1 MTLGILHT
9 TESGPGTGAGVAS
22 YLRRNGIESHYVIDP
37 SDGYTLQLVPGDTYA
52 KSLTNLPGGVETNRR
67 DGGVIQVEIVGRAAD
82 CGNYDPAWYDR
93 LRDQL
98 AEISLAHSIAWTFRP
113 DPTRLTFAEWDD
125 PSLQG
130 WLGHCHVPE
139 NSHWDPGTL
148 DYARLLN
155 NDQIGTPMTPQE
167 FASATGGTVNLIG
180 QVCVPLVGDDL
191 QSTDL
196 YTVAQALS
204 FIHQELKIARL
215 SGDRDQANKILAAVQ
230 GLTPQAASIRSFT
243 TAELLA
249 ELVRRSAA

>member
-1 MTLGILHT
+1 MTVGVLHT

-37 SDGYTLQLVPGDTYA
+37 SDGYTLQLVDGDTYA

-82 CGNYDPAWYDR
+82 CGSYDPAWYDR

-98 AEISLAHSIAWTFRP
+98 AEISLAHSIAWTFRT

-125 PSLQG
+125 PSLIG

-139 NSHWDPGTL
+139 NNHTDPGTL
-148 DYARLLN
+148 DYTLLAA
-155 NDQIGTPMTPQE
+155 TPQE
-167 FASATGGTVNLIG
+167 TQTVLDI
-180 QVCVPLVGDDL
+180 
-191 QSTDL
+191 STVLTDG
-196 YTVAQALS
+196 YTLNDH
-204 FIHQELKIARL
+204 IIWTN
-215 SGDRDQANKILAAVQ
+215 DQANKILAAVQ

-243 TAELLA
+243 TPELLA